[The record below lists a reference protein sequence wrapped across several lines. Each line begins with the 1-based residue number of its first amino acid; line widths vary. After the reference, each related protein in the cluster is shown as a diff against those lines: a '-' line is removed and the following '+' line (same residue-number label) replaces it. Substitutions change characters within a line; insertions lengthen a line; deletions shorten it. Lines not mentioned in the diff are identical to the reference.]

1 MLYLGAHMS
10 VAGGLHNAITDALA
24 TESDSVQ
31 IFTKNQ
37 RQWKAKATTDEAAAI
52 FKEKFAESGLKQVI
66 SHNSYL
72 INMASPKDE
81 LWEKSID
88 AQKDELERAQ
98 QLDIPYVVAHPG
110 SHVGSGEEVGL
121 NRIVDALNRI
131 HAETAG
137 YTPKT
142 LLETTAGQGTNLGSK
157 FEDLSYILERVA
169 QPERL
174 GVCFD
179 TCHVFVA
186 GYDIRTPE
194 AYAATMEEFD
204 RVIGLDQ
211 ILAFHFN
218 DSKGDIGSK
227 KDRHDLIGKGFIGIE
242 GFRSFMNDPRFD
254 GKSAY
259 LETDK
264 GDNLEEDIAAIKLLR
279 SLVD

>member
-10 VAGGLHNAITDALA
+10 VSGGLHNAIKDAVA
-24 TESDSVQ
+24 SDSDSVQ

-37 RQWKAKATTDEAAAI
+37 RQWNAKPIAEADATL
-52 FKEKFAESGLKQVI
+52 FKEKFVEAGLKQVI

-81 LWEKSID
+81 LWEKSIA

-98 QLDIPYVVAHPG
+98 QLDVPYVVAHPG
-110 SHVGSGEEVGL
+110 SHVGSGRETGL
-121 NRIVDALNRI
+121 DRIVEALNRI
-131 HAETAG
+131 HTDLPG
-137 YTPKT
+137 YKPKT
-142 LLETTAGQGTNLGSK
+142 LLETTAGQGTNLGST

-169 QPERL
+169 APERL

-194 AYAATMEEFD
+194 TYAATMEEFD
-204 RVIGLDQ
+204 QVIGLDQ

-227 KDRHDLIGKGFIGIE
+227 KDRHDLIGKGFIGVE
-242 GFRSFMNDPRFD
+242 GFRSFMNDARFE

-279 SLVD
+279 SLVA